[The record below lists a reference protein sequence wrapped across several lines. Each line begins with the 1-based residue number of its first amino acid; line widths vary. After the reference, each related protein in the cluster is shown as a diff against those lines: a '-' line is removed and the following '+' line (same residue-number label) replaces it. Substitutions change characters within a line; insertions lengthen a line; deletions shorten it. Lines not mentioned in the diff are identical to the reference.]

1 MIELKLYLD
10 RMISG
15 NCVAGPRM
23 LFSNQCLFNLLV
35 KLRTHLMLI
44 AHPCKFQQKKRSM
57 VIAEEYSSTICV
69 YFMKCMIGEEK

>member
-1 MIELKLYLD
+1 
-10 RMISG
+10 MISG

-69 YFMKCMIGEEK
+69 YFMKCMIGEVK

>member
-1 MIELKLYLD
+1 
-10 RMISG
+10 MISG

-44 AHPCKFQQKKRSM
+44 DHPCKFKKK
-57 VIAEEYSSTICV
+57 TFNGNC
-69 YFMKCMIGEEK
+69 

>member
-1 MIELKLYLD
+1 
-10 RMISG
+10 MISG

-57 VIAEEYSSTICV
+57 VIAAGY
-69 YFMKCMIGEEK
+69 

>member
-1 MIELKLYLD
+1 
-10 RMISG
+10 MISG

-44 AHPCKFQQKKRSM
+44 AHPCKFQQKKTFNGNCRGIFINNLCLFYEM
-57 VIAEEYSSTICV
+57 YDW
-69 YFMKCMIGEEK
+69 

>member
-1 MIELKLYLD
+1 
-10 RMISG
+10 MISG

-57 VIAEEYSSTICV
+57 VIAEEYSSTISV
-69 YFMKCMIGEEK
+69 YFMKCMIGEVK